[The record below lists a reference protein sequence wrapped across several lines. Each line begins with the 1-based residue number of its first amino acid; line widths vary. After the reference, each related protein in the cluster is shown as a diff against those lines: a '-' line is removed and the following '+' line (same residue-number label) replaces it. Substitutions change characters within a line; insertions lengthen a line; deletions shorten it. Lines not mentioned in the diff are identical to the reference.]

1 MSAGFNL
8 LQGASQIPAIDSTAM
23 SRSTAMSQSTAMYW
37 EYEIGSK
44 VVLGPIFPF
53 ESNNVMWKNVPA
65 ESTLNADSAE
75 LCCIHT
81 TVFLTL
87 IASCMVFC
95 TFSSIEDMI
104 LETSPVVTCSMTKLE
119 KVVS

>member
-53 ESNNVMWKNVPA
+53 ESNNVMRKNIPGQLHLSLA
-65 ESTLNADSAE
+65 LQNFAASTPLY
-75 LCCIHT
+75 
-81 TVFLTL
+81 
-87 IASCMVFC
+87 
-95 TFSSIEDMI
+95 FSPDRKS
-104 LETSPVVTCSMTKLE
+104 VV
-119 KVVS
+119 